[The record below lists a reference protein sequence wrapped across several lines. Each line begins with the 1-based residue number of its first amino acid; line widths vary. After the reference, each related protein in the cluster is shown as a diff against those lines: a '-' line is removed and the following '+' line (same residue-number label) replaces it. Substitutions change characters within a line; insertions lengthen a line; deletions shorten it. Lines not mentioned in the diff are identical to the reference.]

1 MKDDREMSAP
11 KQISPALLANVVNA
25 LNHTVRLQIIT
36 ELRHGRQYVSEL
48 ARILKIS
55 RPLLYMHLERL
66 EHAGL
71 VTGSLE
77 LSTEGKAVKWY
88 SLVPFELI
96 ITPELIA
103 DAASTATTKQQDN
116 PQS

>member
-1 MKDDREMSAP
+1 MTDNHEPPTPEPIA
-11 KQISPALLANVVNA
+11 PALFANVVNA

-103 DAASTATTKQQDN
+103 DAASAAMTEQQDN